1 MREVKIKSI
10 YAYCKTCCQVL
21 AETHE
26 TDPFLK
32 PIARRVIY
40 ESANRHKEISEH
52 SVMVVDPQE
61 YARRTIPN

>member
-1 MREVKIKSI
+1 M
-10 YAYCKTCCQVL
+10 L

-26 TDPFLK
+26 EDPFLK

-40 ESANRHKEISEH
+40 ESAERHKEISDH
-52 SVMVVDPQE
+52 DVMVVDPQE